1 MMVHPWFLSV
11 HLLKSKQEREKNII
25 SEKDMP
31 DMTEKQQITSKES
44 TRPLRSVSNMQNK
57 EETYSSIANLE
68 ISSSNLRCPVI
79 CLRSWTLIPNPAHTR
94 LKDAQVSIIPALET
108 DEVMTKLIKIF
119 ETEIVIRTHHW
130 RKARQPQL
138 LTRGLAFAPSLNNK
152 ITKLS
157 TE

>member
-1 MMVHPWFLSV
+1 LISVKLEYSADTRYSINKSGGGKFLESLHRPV
-11 HLLKSKQEREKNII
+11 EIVFRARDTSSTERTPKPSKSKQEREKNII

-79 CLRSWTLIPNPAHTR
+79 CLRS
-94 LKDAQVSIIPALET
+94 
-108 DEVMTKLIKIF
+108 
-119 ETEIVIRTHHW
+119 
-130 RKARQPQL
+130 
-138 LTRGLAFAPSLNNK
+138 
-152 ITKLS
+152 
-157 TE
+157 